1 VVQGAETPTRSRAEM
16 EALAALPGIH
26 SVRLPRGK
34 LAVHEEFPD
43 ATAEAVEAFL
53 GDEPWSTA
61 AQAALA
67 SEASGQRGDSKVR
80 APDTRPEPGSSA
92 R

>member
-16 EALAALPGIH
+16 EALAALPGIR

-53 GDEPWSTA
+53 GDEPWNA
-61 AQAALA
+61 A
-67 SEASGQRGDSKVR
+67 SR
-80 APDTRPEPGSSA
+80 
-92 R
+92 